1 MESRMTSENK
11 KARKEDQSIADKRL
25 DASSNPQSAIRI
37 STASG
42 SERVSI
48 DARTWKAPLA
58 TARGTD
64 SQSAIRNPLVVS
76 LDVAS
81 PDQALSLVERLRGVA
96 GMFKVGRQLFTAAGP
111 EIVRKI
117 IAMGERVF
125 LDLKFHDIPNTVAM
139 AGVEAAR
146 LGVSVFNVH
155 AMGGS
160 KMMRAVNE
168 AVTEN
173 AERERIARPLIVGV
187 TALTSH
193 PPDSLKEVGIDR
205 KLEDEVVNLARL
217 CAASG
222 LDGVVASPLEI
233 APIRSAV
240 ENSGFVIFTPGVRPA
255 GASPNDQSR
264 VTTPAEAIRA
274 GANFL
279 VIGRPITAAN
289 DPVTAAR
296 KIIEEINIYQA
307 SIE

>member
-1 MESRMTSENK
+1 MTSETQKVWNG
-11 KARKEDQSIADKRL
+11 DQPIADERL
-25 DASSNPQSAIRI
+25 ETSSNP
-37 STASG
+37 
-42 SERVSI
+42 
-48 DARTWKAPLA
+48 
-58 TARGTD
+58 
-64 SQSAIRNPLVVS
+64 QSAIRNPLVVA

-96 GMFKVGRQLFTAAGP
+96 GMFKVGKQLFTAAGP

-117 IAMGERVF
+117 IAMGEHVF

-160 KMMRAVNE
+160 KMMRAVND
-168 AVTEN
+168 AVTET
-173 AERERIARPLIVGV
+173 AEREKMTRPLILGV
-187 TALTSH
+187 TVLTSH
-193 PPDSLKEVGIDR
+193 TQDSLKEVGIDR
-205 KLEDEVVNLARL
+205 KLEDEVVNLAKL

-233 APIRSAV
+233 TPIRRAV
-240 ENSGFVIFTPGVRPA
+240 EDSGFVILTPGVRPA
-255 GASPNDQSR
+255 GASLDDQSR
-264 VTTPAEAIRA
+264 VMTPAEAILA

-289 DPVTAAR
+289 DPAAATR
-296 KIIEEINIYQA
+296 KILDEINQA
-307 SIE
+307 GIQ

>member
-1 MESRMTSENK
+1 MSEPENSQENNAVTES
-11 KARKEDQSIADKRL
+11 D
-25 DASSNPQSAIRI
+25 NPQSAIRN
-37 STASG
+37 
-42 SERVSI
+42 
-48 DARTWKAPLA
+48 
-58 TARGTD
+58 
-64 SQSAIRNPLVVS
+64 SQSKNPHSAFRNPLVVA
-76 LDVAS
+76 LDVDS
-81 PDQALSLVERLRGVA
+81 PGQALLLVERLRGVV
-96 GMFKVGRQLFTAAGP
+96 GMLKVGKQLFTAAGP

-117 IAMGERVF
+117 IAMGEHVF
-125 LDLKFHDIPNTVAM
+125 LDLKFHDIPNTVAK

-173 AERERIARPLIVGV
+173 AEHERIARPLILGV
-187 TALTSH
+187 TVLTSH
-193 PPDSLKEVGIDR
+193 TQDSLTEIGIDR
-205 KLEDEVVNLARL
+205 KLDDEVVSLARL
-217 CAASG
+217 CEASG

-240 ENSGFVIFTPGVRPA
+240 EDSGFVILTPGIRPA
-255 GASPNDQSR
+255 GASLDDQSR

-289 DPVTAAR
+289 DPAAAAR
-296 KIIEEINIYQA
+296 KILEEINQA
-307 SIE
+307 ENRLSGSGGIKKSREE

>member
-1 MESRMTSENK
+1 MREPESSQRN
-11 KARKEDQSIADKRL
+11 
-25 DASSNPQSAIRI
+25 NPVSGSDNPHSAFRIPHSAIR
-37 STASG
+37 
-42 SERVSI
+42 E
-48 DARTWKAPLA
+48 
-58 TARGTD
+58 
-64 SQSAIRNPLVVS
+64 SAFRNPLVVA
-76 LDVAS
+76 LDVDS
-81 PDQALSLVERLRGVA
+81 SDLALSLVERLLGMA
-96 GMFKVGRQLFTAAGP
+96 GMFKVGKQLFTAAGP
-111 EIVRKI
+111 DIVRKI

-168 AVTEN
+168 AVTET
-173 AERERIARPLIVGV
+173 AERERIVRPLILGV
-187 TALTSH
+187 TVLTSH
-193 PPDSLKEVGIDR
+193 TQDSLKEVGIDR

-217 CAASG
+217 CAVSG

-240 ENSGFVIFTPGVRPA
+240 EDSGFVILTPGVRPA
-255 GASPNDQSR
+255 GASLNDQSR